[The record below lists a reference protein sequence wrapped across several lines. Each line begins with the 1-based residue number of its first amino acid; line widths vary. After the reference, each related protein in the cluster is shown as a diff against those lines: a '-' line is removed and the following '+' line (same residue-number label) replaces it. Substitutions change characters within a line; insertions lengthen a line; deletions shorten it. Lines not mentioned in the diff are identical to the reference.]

1 MSNDATAAQR
11 RRFDKIAAL
20 CCLPCQL
27 DGVYGTPATV
37 SHCHDHGNRNH
48 AKVYPCCPQHH
59 LATFAVPGIP
69 NRHATPE
76 EFKARYGSDDELHE
90 LTCRLLGETE

>member
-1 MSNDATAAQR
+1 MGNNATAEQR
-11 RRFDKIAAL
+11 RRFERIAAL
-20 CCLPCQL
+20 SCLPCQL
-27 DGVYGTPATV
+27 DGIYGTPATV
-37 SHCHDHGNRNH
+37 SHCHGHGHRDHSR
-48 AKVYPCCPQHH
+48 AYPACPQHH
-59 LATFAVPGIP
+59 LATFAVPEIP